1 MDRYSKYQEE
11 GDQFVGRCCAGL
23 PQMDERFAIVGPFFK
38 SQDAQ
43 DAQYLI
49 SCIKDFF
56 PNCPPLLR
64 KVAEFCLAS
73 LVYHFDYLNVSL
85 AHNSPIRSTIL
96 FTQPIY
102 MQKLKDWVYT
112 STLNNESYSDGDV
125 PQATGIPPYILILKQ
140 NKTLELKLQQVDDR
154 IQGVT
159 NDVVEGVTQVLE
171 NRALQSNVVTP
182 HGIQA
187 IMESFVERILNNASH
202 QPHNPLP
209 QEMGNDAAE
218 NIPRQTTS
226 EGQSFCAYDWGQ
238 LNFQPFPQGFSVP
251 KGVVR
256 TMWVHWMCENTSSID
271 GQDYAVRPLRRILH
285 LKPRGNKQLIEIGKD
300 LSALRNLMFL
310 LELKARQHED
320 WNEVPTSSQAMDL
333 YHNARLESV
342 WVSKLD
348 QLDTVHLENGRRK
361 RRRGRL
367 GQLFWKTVSKG
378 LGSTRRQNLL
388 V

>member
-1 MDRYSKYQEE
+1 MDRYSKYQED

-49 SCIKDFF
+49 SCINDFF

-73 LVYHFDYLNVSL
+73 LVYHFNFLNVSL
-85 AHNSPIRSTIL
+85 AINSPIRSTIL

-102 MQKLKDWVYT
+102 LQKLRDWVYT
-112 STLNNESYSDGDV
+112 STLNNESYIDNDV
-125 PQATGIPPYILILKQ
+125 PQPTGIPPYILILKQ
-140 NKTLELKLQQVDDR
+140 NKTLELKLNQVDDR

-182 HGIQA
+182 HGVQA
-187 IMESFVERILNNASH
+187 IMESFLDRILDSH
-202 QPHNPLP
+202 QSRRSLTPPR
-209 QEMGNDAAE
+209 QEMLAAVD
-218 NIPRQTTS
+218 IPRQT
-226 EGQSFCAYDWGQ
+226 EEGGQSYRAYDWGQ
-238 LNFQPFPQGFSVP
+238 LNFQPFPQGFSIA

-271 GQDYAVRPLRRILH
+271 GHEYPVRPLRKIVN
-285 LKPRGNKQLIEIGKD
+285 LKPRGNKQLIDIGKD
-300 LSALRNLMFL
+300 LSALRNLMYL
-310 LELKARQHED
+310 LESKARQHED
-320 WNEVPTSSQAMDL
+320 WNEAPTSSQAMDL
-333 YHNARLESV
+333 YHNASLESV
-342 WVSKLD
+342 WVSKLN

-361 RRRGRL
+361 RKRGRI
-367 GQLFWKTVSKG
+367 GQLLWKTVSKG
-378 LGSTRRQNLL
+378 LGSTRRFPLQA
-388 V
+388 